1 MVETRKY
8 KHPFPGELHDL
19 GKIPIELIREI
30 SSHFVSSNF
39 QPDLVGSMIK
49 KGEESIGTNDVMR
62 ELDSRL
68 IVDGSVDSDESIGRI
83 QMSKLYLQHRETVEK
98 LIKNFMPDRGA
109 KNKNKQNHFANM
121 VEAIDKFLLR

>member
-1 MVETRKY
+1 MTERKGNKQPY
-8 KHPFPGELHDL
+8 PGELHGLDN
-19 GKIPIELIREI
+19 IPIELIREI